1 MKCNGRRSYE
11 NGIRFQSSQK
21 NYENLNLTKQDFAE
35 FASSVYLDSP
45 QKSTVVLSDEEKKK
59 SLFIIVLC

>member
-1 MKCNGRRSYE
+1 MDGGAMKMELDFN
-11 NGIRFQSSQK
+11 QVKK

-45 QKSTVVLSDEEKKK
+45 QK
-59 SLFIIVLC
+59 